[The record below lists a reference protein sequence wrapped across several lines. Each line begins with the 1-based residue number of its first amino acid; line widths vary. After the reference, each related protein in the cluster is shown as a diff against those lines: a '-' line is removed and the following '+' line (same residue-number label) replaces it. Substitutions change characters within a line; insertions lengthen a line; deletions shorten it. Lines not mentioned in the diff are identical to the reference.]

1 MLNKISINSYLA
13 LPNGTYSQVSN
24 VTENCHEKYKYLK
37 SYLNDSPERL
47 VFKTPYLKDNKH
59 TLIPIIL

>member
-24 VTENCHEKYKYLK
+24 VTENCHEKDKYLK

-47 VFKTPYLKDNKH
+47 VFKTP
-59 TLIPIIL
+59 